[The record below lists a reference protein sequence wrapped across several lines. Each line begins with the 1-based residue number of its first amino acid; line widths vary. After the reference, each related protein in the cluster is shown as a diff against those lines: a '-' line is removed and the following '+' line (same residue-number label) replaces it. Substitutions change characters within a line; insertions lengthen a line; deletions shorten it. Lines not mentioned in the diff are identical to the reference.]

1 MWASVFSLR
10 GIMERDYFT
19 RNLRLSCFFRIRGR
33 RHEVRLPCTPSTRKI
48 QAIIYGIGF
57 G

>member
-10 GIMERDYFT
+10 GVMERDYFT
-19 RNLRLSCFFRIRGR
+19 RNCGCLAFFRIRWR
-33 RHEVRLPCTPSTRKI
+33 STEVRLPYTPSTRKI

-57 G
+57 A